1 MNHKEVES
9 YRNDLSERLAR
20 LEEKHDSHYDMTKDI
35 KGMLRFQ
42 NKRISELE
50 KKQSWLM
57 GGLGAVTFVFGTLMA
72 WIRSNTNG

>member
-1 MNHKEVES
+1 
-9 YRNDLSERLAR
+9 
-20 LEEKHDSHYDMTKDI
+20 MTKDI